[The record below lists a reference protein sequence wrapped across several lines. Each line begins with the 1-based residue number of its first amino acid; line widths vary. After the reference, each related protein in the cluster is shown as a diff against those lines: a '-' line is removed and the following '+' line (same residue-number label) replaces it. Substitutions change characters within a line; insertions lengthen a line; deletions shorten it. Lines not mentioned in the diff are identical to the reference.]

1 MKICKRFGALLL
13 ALEEAGA
20 CRDISQSHVDML
32 CALLE
37 GDTGK
42 HLDLPGVQADIQ
54 YDLLRLRP
62 AHQEDIPD
70 FCVPLAFQGATHT
83 PVGIFYAQAYQGPV
97 VKDPY
102 VAILDADKL
111 SPGLVVRR
119 RKPGDTFFPIGGP
132 GRKKLKDFF
141 IDRKTPRPLR
151 EGPILFCGQDALF
164 IPGYGIGDG
173 VKVDGHTRRMLRLDY
188 IVNDSGR

>member
-1 MKICKRFGALLL
+1 M
-13 ALEEAGA
+13 
-20 CRDISQSHVDML
+20 
-32 CALLE
+32 
-37 GDTGK
+37 
-42 HLDLPGVQADIQ
+42 
-54 YDLLRLRP
+54 
-62 AHQEDIPD
+62 
-70 FCVPLAFQGATHT
+70 
-83 PVGIFYAQAYQGPV
+83 